1 MKKIICCLFLVMM
14 FFSTFFNTSSTY
26 ATTILHQTENESR
39 ISSGTVLKNYNL
51 FTDAGWININVLE
64 VDLTDKYTSIGL
76 LTSSDGASKLKN
88 VLSMAQNSGAI
99 AAINGDFF
107 SGSSGKGHSI
117 GLSINKR

>member
-26 ATTILHQTENESR
+26 AATILHQTENESR

-51 FTDAGWININVLE
+51 FTDAGWINVNVLE